1 MDKTAA
7 LLNNKCGK
15 VMELLGKI
23 YRYRGEK
30 AQEASFALS
39 TPAVDK
45 GKGKAIGG
53 G

>member
-7 LLNNKCGK
+7 LLNSKCDK
-15 VMELLGKI
+15 VMELIGKV
-23 YRYRGEK
+23 YLYRGEK
-30 AQEASFALS
+30 AQEASFALPA
-39 TPAVDK
+39 PAVDK